1 MSVNNF
7 TVNGILQ
14 IDYIHNRLIPSS
26 VLLFRKMQTPAQT
39 LSISDESRFISSQ
52 TSSGSMESLTQLSSQ
67 ICCSTVSMLR
77 DFLLLLT
84 SAANEPLS
92 NLIIIFIT
100 FYFQSVL
107 LFSSNAAHPNG
118 GSKSS
123 PLSRWKAYEPSLRR
137 LKSILSDI
145 LVSRRTP
152 FESSISLSGKL
163 CIVGAT
169 NFSILVTLASM
180 ALSMWR
186 ICAHPVQFFCYYNEL
201 IFIFY
206 GAILQRYK
214 VTGYPTVK

>member
-1 MSVNNF
+1 MAQGCGNQALIEELATLNRKIRLTIKPVGGHEGRTNDGNQTCQRRYVPSMEIAAPSNGLKNILSLPQRAAFQERTKVFRPAGHTFVCKGKKETLSFFFLKGKVFHLSVNNF

-14 IDYIHNRLIPSS
+14 IDYIHNRLIPGS

-100 FYFQSVL
+100 FYF
-107 LFSSNAAHPNG
+107 
-118 GSKSS
+118 
-123 PLSRWKAYEPSLRR
+123 
-137 LKSILSDI
+137 
-145 LVSRRTP
+145 
-152 FESSISLSGKL
+152 
-163 CIVGAT
+163 
-169 NFSILVTLASM
+169 
-180 ALSMWR
+180 
-186 ICAHPVQFFCYYNEL
+186 
-201 IFIFY
+201 
-206 GAILQRYK
+206 
-214 VTGYPTVK
+214 

>member
-1 MSVNNF
+1 MRNSSSLDWLRFMHTPNDYRVSPFFFLKGKVFHLSVNNF

-100 FYFQSVL
+100 FYF
-107 LFSSNAAHPNG
+107 
-118 GSKSS
+118 
-123 PLSRWKAYEPSLRR
+123 
-137 LKSILSDI
+137 
-145 LVSRRTP
+145 
-152 FESSISLSGKL
+152 
-163 CIVGAT
+163 
-169 NFSILVTLASM
+169 
-180 ALSMWR
+180 
-186 ICAHPVQFFCYYNEL
+186 
-201 IFIFY
+201 
-206 GAILQRYK
+206 
-214 VTGYPTVK
+214 

>member
-1 MSVNNF
+1 MIKFPSSLYRQRYGQQVGFIPGTSHTFVCKGKKETLSFFFLKGKVFHLSVNNF

-100 FYFQSVL
+100 FYF
-107 LFSSNAAHPNG
+107 
-118 GSKSS
+118 
-123 PLSRWKAYEPSLRR
+123 
-137 LKSILSDI
+137 
-145 LVSRRTP
+145 
-152 FESSISLSGKL
+152 
-163 CIVGAT
+163 
-169 NFSILVTLASM
+169 
-180 ALSMWR
+180 
-186 ICAHPVQFFCYYNEL
+186 
-201 IFIFY
+201 
-206 GAILQRYK
+206 
-214 VTGYPTVK
+214 